1 MFFVAGSPMTGDKAA
16 WVPRIAQGRDKL
28 VKSAIDGIGVM
39 PPKGGQSQLSD
50 EEVALAVD
58 FLIQQATQD

>member
-1 MFFVAGSPMTGDKAA
+1 MTGDVAA
-16 WVPRIAQGRDKL
+16 WASRIKQGRDKL
-28 VKSAIDGIGVM
+28 LDNAIQGIGIM

-50 EEVALAVD
+50 EDVAMAVD